1 MKIAVV
7 IQKSFN
13 FIDPL
18 IPNGAAKN
26 PQKSMSGVMVLLFS
40 DLAI

>member
-1 MKIAVV
+1 LKIAVV
-7 IQKSFN
+7 IQESLN

-18 IPNGAAKN
+18 IPSVAAKK
-26 PQKSMSGVMVLLFS
+26 PQKSRSGAMVLLFS